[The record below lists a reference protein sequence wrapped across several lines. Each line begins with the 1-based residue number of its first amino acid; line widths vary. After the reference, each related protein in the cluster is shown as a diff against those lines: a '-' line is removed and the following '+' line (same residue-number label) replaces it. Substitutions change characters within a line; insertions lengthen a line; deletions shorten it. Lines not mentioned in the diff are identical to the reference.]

1 MAMKNKTAAQMELDD
16 MGSTLASIENQ
27 MPFKVPA
34 EYFTTSSE
42 CIASRIAAMPNPY
55 TEEEITNLS
64 VEIPLERLPTEIM
77 KPVAS
82 AEEMPK
88 DSGSARDDDS
98 TGHPIR
104 SMPGP
109 SKWRWSKI
117 ASAAS
122 IIVLFSVTT
131 LLLVRKP
138 QELPIPVASQLALPS
153 DTMILSPEEIDQY
166 LKETEILEPF
176 PAAITELPSQETL
189 DDLLDITEGN
199 MHNLLAEV
207 DETAIL
213 EYMREQSVEI
223 D

>member
-1 MAMKNKTAAQMELDD
+1 MELDD
-16 MGSTLASIENQ
+16 MGSTLAGIENQ

-34 EYFTTSSE
+34 EYFATSSE
-42 CIASRIAAMPNPY
+42 CIASRIAAMQNPY

-64 VEIPLERLPTEIM
+64 VEIALERLPTEIM
-77 KPVAS
+77 KSFAS
-82 AEEMPK
+82 AEEVPK

-98 TGHPIR
+98 TGHAIK
-104 SMPGP
+104 SMPWP
-109 SKWRWSKI
+109 SKWRWSEI

-122 IIVLFSVTT
+122 IIVLFSVTM

-138 QELPIPVASQLALPS
+138 QDVPIQVASQLSLPS
-153 DTMILSPEEIDQY
+153 DTMILSPEQIDQY
-166 LKETEILEPF
+166 LKETEILELF
-176 PAAITELPSQETL
+176 PAPITELPNQESM

-207 DETAIL
+207 DEAAIL
-213 EYMREQSVEI
+213 EYVREQSVEI